1 MRHWKQATG
10 VIVGLAMMTT
20 MAPVSL
26 AQENGDNPNTSA
38 TENVGS
44 VENKASES
52 TSTTT
57 RNSGETPIPKIRLS
71 VGKGQSTPNYNAEQK
86 VELKVKIT
94 NEGSSDANNIRISP
108 VIDNASDFPF
118 QIENMNE
125 EKTIE
130 QLKAGESA
138 EATWNLT
145 VRSDVETKS
154 YKTSFDISYD
164 DGTNIYQASK
174 YIYVNTTAKKSSE
187 PAKTDPT
194 PTPDSSQGAT
204 SGTTTGSASAGDS
217 QGFSDASG
225 VTNSDPV
232 VTSGST
238 DKTQSVP
245 RVIVTGFSTDP
256 ANVNAGSDFKLT
268 VHVKNTSKSTA
279 VSNLLFDMQAPSSGT
294 DAAAEAPAFLPS
306 SGSSS
311 IYLDSIPADATRD
324 ISIDLNARSDLI
336 QKPYSIAM
344 SMKYED
350 GNATQYEASSSLAI
364 PVKQAARFEFSDIE
378 LAPDSI
384 QVGEESNLTCSIYN
398 TGRIKMYNVKV
409 KFSGGGISGKDVF
422 VGNIDSGATG
432 TIDGM
437 VTGESEVPAGSKC
450 KMTMTY
456 EDESGKSF
464 SQEKEF
470 EIEVTPMADDDNT
483 EMVGTVD
490 EAQKS
495 VPVIPIV
502 IAVIVV
508 AAVVI
513 ALLVIR
519 KKKKKQLAQEEE
531 DLADEVDRLTE
542 DE

>member
-1 MRHWKQATG
+1 MRHWKQVTG
-10 VIVGLAMMTT
+10 IIAGLAMMTT

-26 AQENGDNPNTSA
+26 AQDNGNNSNTSA
-38 TENVGS
+38 TENVGN
-44 VENKASES
+44 VENKGSES

-94 NEGSSDANNIRISP
+94 NEGSSDANNVRISP
-108 VIDNASDFPF
+108 VIDSASDFPF

-125 EKTIE
+125 EKTIA
-130 QLKAGESA
+130 QIKAGESA
-138 EATWNLT
+138 EAAWNLT

-164 DGTNIYQASK
+164 DGTNVYQASK

-194 PTPDSSQGAT
+194 PTPEPSQGAA
-204 SGTTTGSASAGDS
+204 GTDGATASYDVG
-217 QGFSDASG
+217 G

-232 VTSGST
+232 VTSGSA

-245 RVIVTGFSTDP
+245 RVIVTGFSTNP

-268 VHVKNTSKSTA
+268 VHVKNTSNSTA
-279 VSNLLFDMQAPSSGT
+279 VSNLLFDMQAPSAGT

-311 IYLDSIPADATRD
+311 IYLDSIPAGATRD
-324 ISIDLNARSDLI
+324 ISIDLNARADLV

-378 LAPDSI
+378 LSPDSI

-398 TGRIKMYNVKV
+398 TGRIKLYNVKV
-409 KFSGGGISGKDVF
+409 KFSGDGITGKDVF
-422 VGNIDSGATG
+422 VGNVDSGATG

-437 VTGESEVPAGSKC
+437 LTGESEMPAGSKC
-450 KMTMTY
+450 KMTVTY

-464 SQEKEF
+464 STEKDF
-470 EIEVTPMADDDNT
+470 EIEVTPMAETDDAT
-483 EMVGTVD
+483 MVGPV
-490 EAQKS
+490 EEQQKS

-502 IAVIVV
+502 IAAIVL

-513 ALLVIR
+513 TLVVIR
-519 KKKKKQLAQEEE
+519 RKKKKQLAQEEE

>member
-1 MRHWKQATG
+1 MRHWKKATG
-10 VIVGLAMMTT
+10 VILSLAMMTA
-20 MAPVSL
+20 MAPVSF
-26 AQENGDNPNTSA
+26 AQENGDTPNASTAENPST
-38 TENVGS
+38 
-44 VENKASES
+44 VENKGNVSQ
-52 TSTTT
+52 STTS
-57 RNSGETPIPKIRLS
+57 RSSGETLIPKIRLS
-71 VGKGQSTPNYNAEQK
+71 VGKGQTTPNYNAEQK

-94 NEGSSDANNIRISP
+94 NEGSSDANNVRISP
-108 VIDNASDFPF
+108 VVDNASDFPF

-125 EKTIE
+125 EKTIAE
-130 QLKAGESA
+130 IKAGESA

-154 YKTSFDISYD
+154 YKTAFDITYD
-164 DGTNIYQASK
+164 DGTNIYETSK
-174 YIYVNTTAKKSSE
+174 YIYVNTTAKKSADTSKSDATPKQDTTQDTSE
-187 PAKTDPT
+187 
-194 PTPDSSQGAT
+194 G
-204 SGTTTGSASAGDS
+204 TGSGGNDAQA
-217 QGFSDASG
+217 FYDASG
-225 VTNSDPV
+225 VSNSDPV
-232 VTSGST
+232 VTGESA

-245 RVIVTGFSTDP
+245 RVIVTGFSTNP

-268 VHVKNTSKSTA
+268 VHVKNTSKTMA
-279 VSNLLFDMQAPSSGT
+279 VSNLLFDMQAPSSGS

-311 IYLDSIPADATRD
+311 IYLDSIPAGATRD
-324 ISIDLNARSDLI
+324 ISIDLNARADLV

-378 LAPDSI
+378 LSPDSI

-398 TGRIKMYNVKV
+398 TGRIKLYNVKV
-409 KFSGGGISGKDVF
+409 KFSGDGISGKDVF

-437 VTGESEVPAGSKC
+437 LTGESEVPAGSKC

-464 SQEKEF
+464 SSEKEF
-470 EIEVTPMADDDNT
+470 TMEVTPMAEEDNT
-483 EMVGTVD
+483 EMVGTVG
-490 EAQKS
+490 EEQKS

-502 IAVIVV
+502 IAVIVL

-513 ALLVIR
+513 AVVVIR
-519 KKKKKQLAQEEE
+519 KKKKKQLTQEEE